1 VYNNS
6 WLASR
11 RDALYT
17 NAGGV
22 IAQDKSGLAGRHVGQ
37 EWDVFATYRYNYH
50 LFGGGYGYFF
60 EGSFIRNSTPSVSPT
75 YAYLFHTFA
84 F

>member
-1 VYNNS
+1 MYNNS

-75 YAYLFHTFA
+75 YAYVFHTFA